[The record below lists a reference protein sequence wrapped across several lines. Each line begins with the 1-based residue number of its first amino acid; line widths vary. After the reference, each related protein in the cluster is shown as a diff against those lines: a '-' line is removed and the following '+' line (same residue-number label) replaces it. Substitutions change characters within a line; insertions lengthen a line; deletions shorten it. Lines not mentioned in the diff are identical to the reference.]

1 MALNDYKVLGQ
12 VSSGTYVYLP
22 VDSVS
27 VTSNIATI
35 TTGVEHNMGA
45 GDGFEIAGTNQ
56 AALNVRG
63 AAAAIPTTTSF
74 NFPVTTGN
82 VAATTQTAGYVY
94 VYLNGDGQVIINKE
108 KTNGMVTLTTV
119 IGHNMEAGDWVT
131 VDIDDTNFDGTY
143 MIYDT
148 PTTTTF
154 RYVKLGADVTT
165 AAISVSTAGASVQK
179 ATELYAV
186 PATKQAVCSTLTVAN
201 NLAHSAYFS
210 IYAVKSGDSKVSPPD
225 KSIIANQVPV
235 ESGESYSM
243 TMGHTLAAGD
253 SIVVRAS
260 HAGMY
265 FNLFGSELS

>member
-1 MALNDYKVLGQ
+1 MALNDYRVLGQ
-12 VSSGTYVYLP
+12 VSSGTYQYLP

-27 VTSNIATI
+27 LTSNIATI
-35 TTGVEHNMGA
+35 TTGVEHGMGP
-45 GDGFEIAGTNQ
+45 GDGFEVAGTNQ
-56 AALNVRG
+56 AVLNVRG
-63 AAAAIPTTTSF
+63 AAASTPTTTSF
-74 NFPVTTGN
+74 TFPVTAGN
-82 VAATTQTAGYVY
+82 IAATTQNSGYVY
-94 VYLNGDGQVIINKE
+94 VYVNGDGQIIINKE

-119 IGHNMEAGDWVT
+119 VGHNMEAGDWVT
-131 VDIDDTNFDGTY
+131 IDINDTNFDGTY
-143 MIYDT
+143 MIYDV

-165 AAISVSTAGASVQK
+165 AAISVSTAAASVQK

-201 NLAHSAYFS
+201 NLAHPAYFS
-210 IYAVKSGDSKVSPPD
+210 VYAVKSGDSKVSPPD
-225 KSIIANQVPV
+225 KSILANQIPV
-235 ESGESYSM
+235 DAGESYSM
-243 TMGHTLAAGD
+243 TMGHTLASGD